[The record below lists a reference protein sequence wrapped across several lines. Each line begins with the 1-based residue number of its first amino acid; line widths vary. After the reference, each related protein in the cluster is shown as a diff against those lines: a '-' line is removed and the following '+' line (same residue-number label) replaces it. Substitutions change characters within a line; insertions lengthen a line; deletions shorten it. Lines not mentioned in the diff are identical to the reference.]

1 MEVTTKLT
9 CRAKNTQRRKIIIGC
24 ATAIISA
31 IVVSYQCWGSAVRQ
45 AEAKAAWSL
54 VKKSIDEAKL
64 SRGLPVNWEV
74 NSSERRNLIEG
85 HEGGLGIRY
94 ILYCRTDQPEK
105 AVGELKKIADQ
116 NRIRLSSN
124 LLWYTHNLAAQSRI
138 EQRAKEGAVVAID
151 FPATPTSIGEHIENG
166 L

>member
-9 CRAKNTQRRKIIIGC
+9 WRAENTQRRKIIIGC
-24 ATAIISA
+24 AIAIIST
-31 IVVSYQCWGSAVRQ
+31 IVVGYQCWGNSVREE
-45 AEAKAAWSL
+45 EAKAAWSL

-64 SRGLPVNWEV
+64 SRGLPVNWEID
-74 NSSERRNLIEG
+74 SSEKSSLIEG

-94 ILYCRTDQPEK
+94 VLYCKTDQPER
-105 AVGELKKIADQ
+105 AVGELKKIAEQ

-138 EQRAKEGAVVAID
+138 EQRAKDGAIVAID
-151 FPATPTSIGEHIENG
+151 FPATPTNIGEHIENG